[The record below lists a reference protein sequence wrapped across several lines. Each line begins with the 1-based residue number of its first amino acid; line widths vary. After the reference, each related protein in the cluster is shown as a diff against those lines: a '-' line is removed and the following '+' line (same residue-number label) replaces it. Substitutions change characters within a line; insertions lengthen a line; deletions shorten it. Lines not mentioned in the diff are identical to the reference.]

1 MQAGSSIVNYGRCE
15 TDVGASVLAE
25 LRSRPFN
32 SRLEFSE
39 ADEADEAEISGPL
52 FLGYPSTWQE
62 VCESESE
69 GKGKGSLQDGRA
81 KHEVVVS
88 PEVGYFA
95 GSSGAKS
102 YFSSEIDGLILGDDR
117 FVSGEFGHEA
127 DLIPFVDD
135 SREDGLFISSR
146 S

>member
-52 FLGYPSTWQE
+52 FLGHPSTWQE

-69 GKGKGSLQDGRA
+69 GKGKGSLQNGRA